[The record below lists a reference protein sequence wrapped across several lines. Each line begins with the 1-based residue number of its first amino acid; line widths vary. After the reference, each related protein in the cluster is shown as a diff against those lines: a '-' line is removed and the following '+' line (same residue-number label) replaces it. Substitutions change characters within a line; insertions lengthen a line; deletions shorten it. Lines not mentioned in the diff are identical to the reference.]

1 MKTKVMIIVLMAVS
15 IFSLSLAA
23 SNSVRNTEEEKEVYC
38 VSDDMREVANSQEPV
53 RGPHW

>member
-1 MKTKVMIIVLMAVS
+1 MIIVLMAVS